1 MLFLT
6 TGGINMSLTKRATVY
21 FDPDIHKTLKV
32 KAAES
37 STSISELIDN
47 LLRNEF
53 LADQEDLKAYR
64 ERVAEPTISYE
75 KLISD
80 LKKNGKI

>member
-1 MLFLT
+1 
-6 TGGINMSLTKRATVY
+6 MSLTKRATVY

-32 KAAES
+32 RAAETS
-37 STSISELIDN
+37 SSISEIIN
-47 LLRNEF
+47 KLLKNEF
-53 LADQEDLKAYR
+53 LADQEDLKVYR
-64 ERVAEPTISYE
+64 ERLSEPTISYE

>member
-1 MLFLT
+1 
-6 TGGINMSLTKRATVY
+6 MSLTKRATVY

-32 KAAES
+32 KAAETS
-37 STSISELIDN
+37 SSISEIIN
-47 LLRNEF
+47 ILLKNEF
-53 LADQEDLKAYR
+53 LADQEDLKVYR
-64 ERVAEPTISYE
+64 ERISEPTISYE

>member
-1 MLFLT
+1 
-6 TGGINMSLTKRATVY
+6 MSLTKRATVY

-32 KAAES
+32 RAAETS
-37 STSISELIDN
+37 SSISEIINN
-47 LLRNEF
+47 LLKNEF
-53 LADQEDLKAYR
+53 LSDQEDLKVYR
-64 ERVAEPTISYE
+64 ERISEPTISYE

>member
-1 MLFLT
+1 
-6 TGGINMSLTKRATVY
+6 MSLSKRATVY

-32 KAAES
+32 RAAETS
-37 STSISELIDN
+37 SSISDIIDN

-53 LADQEDLKAYR
+53 LADQEDLKVYR
-64 ERVAEPTISYE
+64 ERLSEPTISYE
-75 KLISD
+75 RLISD

>member
-1 MLFLT
+1 
-6 TGGINMSLTKRATVY
+6 MSLTKRATVY

-32 KAAES
+32 KAAETS
-37 STSISELIDN
+37 SSISEIINN
-47 LLRNEF
+47 LLKNEF
-53 LADQEDLKAYR
+53 LADQEDLKVYR
-64 ERVAEPTISYE
+64 ERISEPTISYE